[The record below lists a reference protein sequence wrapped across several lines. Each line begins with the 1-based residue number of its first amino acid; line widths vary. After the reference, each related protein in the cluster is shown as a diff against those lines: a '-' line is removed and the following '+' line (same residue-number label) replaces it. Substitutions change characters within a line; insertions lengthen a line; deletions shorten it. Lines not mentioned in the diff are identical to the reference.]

1 MKFISIYNF
10 FINFIFHQF
19 QMCTYKLKTHHFNAA
34 IISSGENTSPG
45 NGIRGRPKTSY
56 NVQRS
61 FDKLL
66 FNATFQIN
74 KSDQN
79 KKEETVFLTSFS
91 PIFLAFCHF
100 KISRLMRATCKKRSR
115 LYQLTSYLSKFFLY
129 KKYLITIIFPK
140 VVETFVV

>member
-1 MKFISIYNF
+1 
-10 FINFIFHQF
+10 
-19 QMCTYKLKTHHFNAA
+19 MCTYKLKTHHFNAA

-91 PIFLAFCHF
+91 PIFLAFA
-100 KISRLMRATCKKRSR
+100 ISR
-115 LYQLTSYLSKFFLY
+115 YLG
-129 KKYLITIIFPK
+129 
-140 VVETFVV
+140 

>member
-1 MKFISIYNF
+1 
-10 FINFIFHQF
+10 
-19 QMCTYKLKTHHFNAA
+19 MCTYKLKTHHFNAA

-79 KKEETVFLTSFS
+79 KNSLSNEFFPDISSFLPSQD
-91 PIFLAFCHF
+91 I
-100 KISRLMRATCKKRSR
+100 
-115 LYQLTSYLSKFFLY
+115 
-129 KKYLITIIFPK
+129 
-140 VVETFVV
+140 